1 MQRITFMFKQFLR
14 EPLWFRILIS
24 TTLLIALIFSNSY
37 FSNDPAY
44 QGFSKIA
51 AAIFFIAYG
60 MKMRSNRVT
69 AIILFAAAAI
79 CLYLAWHKFEL
90 MG

>member
-1 MQRITFMFKQFLR
+1 MKRIAFMFKQFLR
-14 EPLWFRILIS
+14 EPLWFKILIS
-24 TTLLIALIFSNSY
+24 TTLLFALIFSDSY
-37 FSNDPAY
+37 FANHPAY
-44 QGFSKIA
+44 QGFSKLV

-60 MKMRSNRVT
+60 MKMRRNRTT

-79 CLYLAWHKFEL
+79 CLYLAWNKFEL

>member
-14 EPLWFRILIS
+14 EPLWFKILIS

-37 FSNDPAY
+37 FANHPAY
-44 QGFSKIA
+44 QGFSKLA

-60 MKMRSNRVT
+60 MKMRRNRTT
-69 AIILFAAAAI
+69 AIILYAAAAI

>member
-14 EPLWFRILIS
+14 EPLWFKILIS
-24 TTLLIALIFSNSY
+24 ITLLIALIFSNSY

-44 QGFSKIA
+44 QGFSKLA
-51 AAIFFIAYG
+51 AAIFFVAYG
-60 MKMRSNRVT
+60 MKMRRNRTT